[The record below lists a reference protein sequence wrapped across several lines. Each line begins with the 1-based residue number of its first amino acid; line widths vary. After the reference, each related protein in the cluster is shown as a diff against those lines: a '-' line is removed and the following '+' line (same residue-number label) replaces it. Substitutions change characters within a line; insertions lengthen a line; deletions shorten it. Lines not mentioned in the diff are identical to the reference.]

1 MKGFKSLK
9 TTPHSVMDYSH
20 KAYNHKSSSRYSV
33 MLLIALCAA
42 PLALT
47 GCEPPPPQNP
57 MLQTIPTDAEKWQD
71 ELGDTLDRLS
81 EEDRQLLSRY
91 MIRMRLSE
99 AYEKGAMPR
108 ISIGKALEQ
117 QRQYEM
123 LHPNNPTGRKSPVTQ
138 DTQQN
143 EFTITL
149 LPARTSTTDSLNNVE
164 LSFVLANRG
173 SVAVSSFKGTLL
185 LRYPAFKKPKPV
197 VIPLTKFEPPIAP
210 NNANKIIADVS
221 ITDTNVMKAIQ
232 NPQNIEIVITN
243 GEMVL
248 SDGRVI
254 EFE

>member
-20 KAYNHKSSSRYSV
+20 KAHNHKTSSRYSV

-149 LPARTSTTDSLNNVE
+149 LPARTSTTDSLD
-164 LSFVLANRG
+164 RK
-173 SVAVSSFKGTLL
+173 SVV
-185 LRYPAFKKPKPV
+185 
-197 VIPLTKFEPPIAP
+197 
-210 NNANKIIADVS
+210 
-221 ITDTNVMKAIQ
+221 
-232 NPQNIEIVITN
+232 
-243 GEMVL
+243 
-248 SDGRVI
+248 
-254 EFE
+254 

>member
-1 MKGFKSLK
+1 MKGFGSLK
-9 TTPHSVMDYSH
+9 TTNITSSANSH
-20 KAYNHKSSSRYSV
+20 RTCRRYGV
-33 MLLIALCAA
+33 MLALVLSSA
-42 PLALT
+42 PLAMT
-47 GCEPPPPQNP
+47 GCKPQPQNP

-71 ELGDTLDRLS
+71 KLGDTLEQLS

-108 ISIGKALEQ
+108 ITIGKALDQ
-117 QRQYEM
+117 QRRYEA

-138 DTQQN
+138 NAQQN
-143 EFTITL
+143 EFTLTL
-149 LPARTSTTDSLNNVE
+149 LPAHTSATDSLNNVE

-173 SVAVSSFKGTLL
+173 DVAINSFKATLL

-210 NNANKIIADVS
+210 RNANKIITDVS
-221 ITDTNVMKAIQ
+221 ISDTNVMKAIQ
-232 NPQNIEIVITN
+232 NPQNVEIVVTN
-243 GEMVL
+243 GQMTL
-248 SDGRVI
+248 ADGRVI